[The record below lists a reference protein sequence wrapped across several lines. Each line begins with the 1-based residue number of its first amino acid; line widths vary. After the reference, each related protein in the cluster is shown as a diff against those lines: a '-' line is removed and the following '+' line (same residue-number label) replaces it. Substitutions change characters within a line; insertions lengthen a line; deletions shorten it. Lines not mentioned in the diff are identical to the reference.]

1 MNDLHVGA
9 EVVLAAAAIWAAL
22 LAGAAARTVGVLL
35 AAVAVPAMLGVFEY
49 SGIEQVTA
57 LHALTSRVVEAA
69 VVPALGWAFWRQV
82 GQGQRVPFLELALVL
97 AVLVLLSRHVL
108 FTHQALV
115 IGATGM
121 ALALWASVLHAKRE
135 VAVFGVAGFGL
146 IVAAGLVI
154 GTQGTFQ
161 GIARV
166 DLFHL
171 ALASGLLAIG
181 VAVRRAA
188 SRM

>member
-1 MNDLHVGA
+1 MNSLHVGA
-9 EVVLAAAAIWAAL
+9 EVLLVAAAIWAAL

-35 AAVAVPAMLGVFEY
+35 AAVAVPASLGVVEY
-49 SGIEQVTA
+49 SGIEQVA
-57 LHALTSRVVEAA
+57 MLHSLISRVVEAA
-69 VVPALGWAFWRQV
+69 VIPALGWAFWRQV
-82 GQGQRVPFLELALVL
+82 GQGQRVPFLELGLVL
-97 AVLVLLSRHVL
+97 ALLVLLSRHVL
-108 FTHQALV
+108 FLHQPLV

-121 ALALWASVLHAKRE
+121 ALALWAAVTHPKRE
-135 VAVFGVAGFGL
+135 VAVAGVAGFGL

-166 DLFHL
+166 DLFHF

-188 SRM
+188 SRT